1 MNTTAVLLVVLSA
14 AIHAS
19 RDFLTKKAGDKQVFM
34 WWYQLWGVV
43 FFLPLFL
50 YFFFSQ
56 GVALPIAIY
65 LGLFS
70 GVVYFIYWFFLA
82 KTYEEGDLSRVY
94 PITRSSPALV
104 LVFSILVLDEHI
116 SLLGGLGIGLTVI
129 GVYTINMKRFS
140 AAELV
145 APIRSIRH
153 DRPTQFAFL
162 TLLSVTAYS
171 IIDRLAIDYLHPVIY
186 LFLLSLCGTVFF
198 TPYILKT
205 KDKATIRAEWQNNK
219 KAILLN
225 GIFVLY
231 GYILIL
237 IAFTL
242 ERLSYVVSLRQL
254 SIVFAVLMGSHLL
267 QEPHKLIR
275 FLAAAVI
282 VAGAILIS
290 IST

>member
-1 MNTTAVLLVVLSA
+1 MNTTAILLVIISA
-14 AIHAS
+14 AAHAS
-19 RDFLTKKAGDKQVFM
+19 RDFLTKKAADKQVFM

-50 YFFFSQ
+50 YFAFAQ
-56 GVALPIAIY
+56 GVALPAAIY

-70 GVVYFIYWFFLA
+70 GVVYFLYWFFLA

-104 LVFSILVLDEHI
+104 LIFSILVLDEDI
-116 SLLGGLGIGLTVI
+116 SLLGGIGIGLTII
-129 GVYTINMKRFS
+129 GVYTINMKQFS
-140 AAELV
+140 TAELL

-162 TLLSVTAYS
+162 TLISVTAYS
-171 IIDRLAIDYLHPVIY
+171 IVDRLAIDYLHPVVY
-186 LFLLSLCGTVFF
+186 LFLLSLCGTIFF
-198 TPYILKT
+198 TPYILQT
-205 KDKATIRAEWQNNK
+205 KDRATIRAEWRHNK

-225 GIFVLY
+225 GILVLY

-254 SIVFAVLMGSHLL
+254 SIVFAVLMGGHLL
-267 QEPHKLIR
+267 HEPHKLIR
-275 FLAAAVI
+275 FLTAAVI
-282 VAGAILIS
+282 VAGAVLIS
-290 IST
+290 L

>member
-1 MNTTAVLLVVLSA
+1 MNTTAILLVIISA
-14 AIHAS
+14 AAHAS
-19 RDFLTKKAGDKQVFM
+19 RDFLTKKADDKQVFT
-34 WWYQLWGVV
+34 WWYQLWGLV

-50 YFFFSQ
+50 YFAFAQ
-56 GVALPIAIY
+56 GIPLPAAIY

-70 GVVYFIYWFFLA
+70 GAVYFIYWFLLA

-104 LVFSILVLDEHI
+104 LIFSILVLDEEI
-116 SLLGGLGIGLTVI
+116 SQLGGIGIGLTVI
-129 GVYTINMKRFS
+129 GVYTINMKQFS
-140 AAELV
+140 TAELL

-162 TLLSVTAYS
+162 TLISVTLYS
-171 IIDRLAIDYLHPVIY
+171 IVDRLAIDYLHPVVY
-186 LFLLSLCGTVFF
+186 LFLLSLCGTIFF

-205 KDKATIRAEWQNNK
+205 KTRAAIGAAWQNHK

-225 GIFVLY
+225 GILVLY
-231 GYILIL
+231 GYIPIL

-254 SIVFAVLMGSHLL
+254 SIVFAVLMGGQLL

-282 VAGAILIS
+282 VAGAVLIS
-290 IST
+290 LST